1 MWARAAGRFTLVAL
15 LIGAAAEL
23 QWLRERRYPLAPPS
37 EDAPYLLSGLTT
49 RRLAVGYAA
58 LAKALYWVLPNLGSF
73 DVRAQVVRGQP
84 VAAGYVA
91 LMTGYSVLY
100 IAALIVAAT
109 LVFSRRDFK

>member
-58 LAKALYWVLPNLGSF
+58 LAADLYWIRAIQYYGGTKIRLGAPSQEAQPEPGRRGPASPAPYRLPVPPTPPDPGF
-73 DVRAQVVRGQP
+73 
-84 VAAGYVA
+84 
-91 LMTGYSVLY
+91 
-100 IAALIVAAT
+100 
-109 LVFSRRDFK
+109 